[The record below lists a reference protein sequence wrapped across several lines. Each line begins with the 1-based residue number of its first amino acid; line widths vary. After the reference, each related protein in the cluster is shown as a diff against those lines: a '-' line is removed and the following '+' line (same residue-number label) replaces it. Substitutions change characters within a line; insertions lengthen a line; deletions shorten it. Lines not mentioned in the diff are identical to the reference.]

1 MEINKTLLLAGAA
14 FVVAGVL
21 VFGILNRVYKNKIGR
36 IENSY
41 TAQITQIEDQRDAA
55 KAHADSVDFMYS
67 RHKIEMD
74 SISKIEARLRWENEQ
89 FKVELTNAW
98 HIIFDA
104 TEDENY
110 TSLQI
115 QYPTE
120 DTLKYPFSGEQVK
133 GIALD
138 LVRLNFMDSL
148 YNNQL
153 EISKLLEIQLEK
165 SNHMV
170 DKLNVERQD
179 LEFLNDKIYTQLAAK
194 TEELRVTE
202 EEVAELKKKLRIRTA
217 GGVGGVLLAGAA
229 LLILL

>member
-1 MEINKTLLLAGAA
+1 MEISKTLLIAGAS
-14 FVVAGVL
+14 FIVAGVI
-21 VFGILNRVYKNKIGR
+21 VFGILSRVYKNKMDK

-41 TAQITQIEDQRDAA
+41 TAQITQIENQRDAA
-55 KAHADSVDFMYS
+55 KAHADSVDFMYA

-74 SISKIEARLRWENEQ
+74 SISKIEARLRWENDQ

-115 QYPTE
+115 RYPSD

-138 LVRLNFMDSL
+138 LVKLDFKDSL

-153 EISKLLEIQLEK
+153 LISDLLRLQLEK

-170 DKLNVERQD
+170 DQLNIERQD